1 MVEGQNSDIILE
13 FKNVTKEFPGVKAL
27 DDVCFAVQRGAV
39 HVLCGEKGAG
49 KSTLMKIINGLYK
62 VTSGMVFYN
71 GEELKVSDP
80 TQARQQGISMIYQEL
95 NIVPN
100 MSIADNI
107 YLGREIMKN
116 RFIVDD
122 KKLLETAEQYMK
134 EQGLNYDLK
143 SKMSTLSVAQA
154 QMIDIIK
161 SISCNARVILM
172 DEPTSALTGTEVEY
186 LFGKIR
192 ELKKSGVTIIYISH
206 KMDEIFKIADFIS
219 VFRDG
224 KHIATREAKEFTVN
238 QIVELM
244 VGREMS
250 KVYPESHTTIGEEI
264 FRVEGFNSKGKF
276 KDINFSLREGEIL
289 GIAGLMGAGRTE
301 IVRAIF
307 GMDKKD
313 SGRIF
318 MKGEEIQIDE
328 VKDAIK
334 HGIDMLSEDR
344 RKYGLITSRN
354 MKENIS
360 LVALRHTYN
369 KKWLDLK
376 REQRDVTEIIER
388 LNIKP
393 HNMKAIV
400 QNLSG
405 GNQQKVVLG
414 KWLLSQPKILIL
426 DEPTRGIDV
435 GAKHEIYK
443 IMRELT
449 EQGVSVIMISSELP
463 ELLGM
468 SDRVIVIRNGRISG
482 ELSKKE
488 LSPVS
493 IMSFATGG
501 DHEK

>member
-27 DDVCFAVQRGAV
+27 DDVSFAVQRGAV
-39 HVLCGEKGAG
+39 HVLCGENGAG

-116 RFIVDD
+116 
-122 KKLLETAEQYMK
+122 
-134 EQGLNYDLK
+134 YDLK

-154 QMIDIIK
+154 QMIEIIK
-161 SISCNARVILM
+161 SISCNAKVILM

-192 ELKKSGVTIIYISH
+192 ELKESGVTIIYISH
-206 KMDEIFKIADFIS
+206 KMDEIFKIADYIS

>member
-1 MVEGQNSDIILE
+1 
-13 FKNVTKEFPGVKAL
+13 
-27 DDVCFAVQRGAV
+27 
-39 HVLCGEKGAG
+39 
-49 KSTLMKIINGLYK
+49 
-62 VTSGMVFYN
+62 
-71 GEELKVSDP
+71 
-80 TQARQQGISMIYQEL
+80 
-95 NIVPN
+95 
-100 MSIADNI
+100 
-107 YLGREIMKN
+107 
-116 RFIVDD
+116 
-122 KKLLETAEQYMK
+122 
-134 EQGLNYDLK
+134 
-143 SKMSTLSVAQA
+143 
-154 QMIDIIK
+154 
-161 SISCNARVILM
+161 
-172 DEPTSALTGTEVEY
+172 
-186 LFGKIR
+186 
-192 ELKKSGVTIIYISH
+192 
-206 KMDEIFKIADFIS
+206 
-219 VFRDG
+219 
-224 KHIATREAKEFTVN
+224 
-238 QIVELM
+238 
-244 VGREMS
+244 
-250 KVYPESHTTIGEEI
+250 
-264 FRVEGFNSKGKF
+264 
-276 KDINFSLREGEIL
+276 
-289 GIAGLMGAGRTE
+289 
-301 IVRAIF
+301 
-307 GMDKKD
+307 
-313 SGRIF
+313 
-318 MKGEEIQIDE
+318 
-328 VKDAIK
+328 
-334 HGIDMLSEDR
+334 MLSEDR

-493 IMSFATGG
+493 IMSFAAGG